1 MTVDAVLA
9 QTKPVTRRHVD
20 TWKTLKPGDQL
31 TLIEKGM
38 GLRKGEKQVIL
49 AEVVIVDVRV
59 EPIRLMTS
67 DIAYGRQEVV
77 LEGLP
82 HMTPEEFVAFWLRS
96 HGYRDGLNAGGT
108 PLPINCRR
116 IEWRYLIETPKC
128 AACGASYSLPIG
140 MTCGNHRPEM
150 VWV

>member
-20 TWKTLKPGDQL
+20 TWKTLKPGDHL

-49 AEVVIVDVRV
+49 AEVEIVDVRV

-67 DIAYGRQEVV
+67 DIRYGRQEVI

-82 HMTPEEFVAFWLRS
+82 DMEPHEFVSFWLKG
-96 HGYRDGLNAGGT
+96 HGYGAGLRDGWF
-108 PLPINCRR
+108 PLPIHCRR
-116 IEWRYLIETPKC
+116 IEWEYL
-128 AACGASYSLPIG
+128 
-140 MTCGNHRPEM
+140 NHGLLSEER
-150 VWV
+150 